1 MSRTPASED
10 FDPDHDEDRDGD
22 RDDDTWEHDDD
33 RHGDLDDE
41 PEEDDREHRVVRR
54 PNPLPSREEDEEELA
69 EADILEEI
77 DLDLDEIDSH
87 APGA

>member
-10 FDPDHDEDRDGD
+10 LDPED
-22 RDDDTWEHDDD
+22 RDDDTWDHDDD
-33 RHGDLDDE
+33 RNDLDDDLDE
-41 PEEDDREHRVVRR
+41 DPEDDGRERRVVRR

-77 DLDLDEIDSH
+77 DLDLDEIDNRGPD
-87 APGA
+87 A